1 MATKKKASHASK
13 ARREAA
19 RVRDAELSVTAIA
32 MLESPHI
39 GERIAHLVTTP
50 RLLTY
55 SLRNQA
61 LLLGQADE
69 RGMTLTDVDT
79 YRGWQ
84 RRGRHVRPGEHG
96 LKIVRPAR
104 PREPA
109 ADHTDST
116 GDQAEPDT
124 DISFRTMTVFD
135 RTQTDE
141 LEHPHAD
148 EHNSHEARNGP
159 AAQSETEADTE
170 ATAIP
175 EAVLLESLREQ
186 AERAGYLSV
195 ILPANHTRPGS
206 VDVDH
211 QGRTIIVSNDG
222 DTQTLA
228 QFASAVAA
236 IIAAQAKAK
245 AQDRVPTIP

>member
-1 MATKKKASHASK
+1 MATKKKVSSASK

-19 RVRDAELSVTAIA
+19 RVKDAELSATAIA

-84 RRGRHVRPGEHG
+84 RRSRHVRPGEHG
-96 LKIVRPAR
+96 LKIVRPVR
-104 PREPA
+104 PSESIT
-109 ADHTDST
+109 DHTDRA
-116 GDQAEPDT
+116 GDQTEPDT
-124 DISFRTMTVFD
+124 DIKFRTITVFD

-141 LEHPHAD
+141 LEHPHFG
-148 EHNSHEARNGP
+148 EHNSHESRNRP
-159 AAQSETEADTE
+159 AAQTDAEADE
-170 ATAIP
+170 ETAAMP

-195 ILPANHTRPGS
+195 ILPANHTRTGS

-211 QGRTIIVSNDG
+211 QGRTIIVYNDG

-228 QFASAVAA
+228 QFASTVAT
-236 IIAAQAKAK
+236 IIASLAKRKAQALN
-245 AQDRVPTIP
+245 